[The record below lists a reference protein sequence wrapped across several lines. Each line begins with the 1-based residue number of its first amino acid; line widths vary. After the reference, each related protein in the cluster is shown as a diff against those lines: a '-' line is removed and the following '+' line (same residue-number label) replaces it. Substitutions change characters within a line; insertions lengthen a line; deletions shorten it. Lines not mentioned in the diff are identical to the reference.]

1 MREDEWKI
9 LYLTCSIYPMMIMT
23 SRGAEME
30 KLREGGR
37 LVSLGKL
44 TAVGWMGAAVV
55 LMLAAR
61 ADAQYF
67 QTYASPL
74 SQRYNSPYTYRPPS
88 VSPYINLIGRNPV
101 VNYFGIVRPQ
111 LEARKIQVQQS
122 QAIQSLNRQLQGA
135 EAKSPEVWSLPKTGH
150 TAYFNNFSHYY
161 PATSK

>member
-1 MREDEWKI
+1 
-9 LYLTCSIYPMMIMT
+9 MINHV
-23 SRGAEME
+23 AEMGN
-30 KLREGGR
+30 LRGGGG
-37 LVSLGKL
+37 LVSLAKSAL
-44 TAVGWMGAAVV
+44 VVGLGAAI
-55 LMLAAR
+55 LMLSAGR

-111 LEARKIQVQQS
+111 LEARKIQVQQA
-122 QAIQSLNRQLQGA
+122 QAIQGLNRQLQGA

-161 PATSK
+161 PTPSK